1 MVPTVSSQSS
11 QPDRLFRGLVGLTF
25 LLAVTV
31 IALGA
36 YTRLTEA
43 GLGCPDWPGCYGFL
57 SVPQTDA
64 QHAIAQQVFPDH
76 PVEVHKAWNEMLH
89 RYVAGSLGLLILT
102 INLMAWRRRDR
113 PRRLPLV
120 LLGMVIGQ
128 AMLGMWTVTM
138 ALKPVVVMGHLLGGF
153 TTASLLLLLWL
164 RLANHNRETGQRQAY
179 PAPPAAGVR
188 RLAVAALVVVALQIA
203 LGGWTAANYA
213 AVVCTQLPVCE
224 VDWVSKFDITAFE
237 PWQPGFQTYQYGV
250 LNFDQRVSIHAA
262 HRIGAMITTFV
273 VLLLVWRL
281 WRIGW
286 RRHAWAVMALL
297 AVQIGLGVTN
307 VLASLPLPVAVG
319 HNLGGLCLLLGT
331 LVTCRALYRARS
343 AAGAVEDHIAALPQ
357 TGFSQTCMKH
367 DRSTASRPGQETL
380 GGMTPKSG

>member
-1 MVPTVSSQSS
+1 MDSLASQFRLT
-11 QPDRLFRGLVGLTF
+11 DRRFTWLVGLTF
-25 LLAVTV
+25 SLSVTV

-57 SVPQTDA
+57 TVPKTES
-64 QHAIAQQVFPDH
+64 QHALAQQAFPDH

-89 RYVAGSLGLLILT
+89 RYVAGALGLLIVA
-102 INLMAWRRRDR
+102 INVVARRRADR
-113 PRRLPLV
+113 PRRMPLI
-120 LLGMVIGQ
+120 LLGIVIFQ
-128 AMLGMWTVTM
+128 AALGMWTVTM

-153 TTASLLLLLWL
+153 TTASLLLVLWL
-164 RLANHNRETGQRQAY
+164 RMLRRQR
-179 PAPPAAGVR
+179 PAAMSGPPAVSPSLTSVR
-188 RLAVAALVVVALQIA
+188 RLAVAALVVVAMQIA

-262 HRIGAMITTFV
+262 HRIGAMITTAI
-273 VLLLVWRL
+273 VLLLCWQL

-286 RRHAWAVMALL
+286 RRSALGLTALL
-297 AVQIGLGVTN
+297 GIQIALGVTN
-307 VLASLPLPVAVG
+307 VVASLPLPVAVA
-319 HNLGGLCLLLGT
+319 HNLGGLSLLLGT
-331 LVTCRALYRARS
+331 LSTYWVLSRHRETTRFKQRPAIHRVKYSRHGHGLPLQRKP
-343 AAGAVEDHIAALPQ
+343 AGYVQ
-357 TGFSQTCMKH
+357 
-367 DRSTASRPGQETL
+367 
-380 GGMTPKSG
+380 MTQKSG

>member
-1 MVPTVSSQSS
+1 MFPMVSSQSR
-11 QPDRLFRGLVGLTF
+11 QPDRLLTWLVGLTF

-64 QHAIAQQVFPDH
+64 QHALAQQAFPDH
-76 PVEVHKAWNEMLH
+76 PVEVHKARNEMLH
-89 RYVAGSLGLLILT
+89 RYVAGSLGLLILA
-102 INLMAWRRRDR
+102 INMLAWRRSDR

-120 LLGMVIGQ
+120 LLGIVFGQ

-153 TTASLLLLLWL
+153 TTASLLLVLWL
-164 RLANHNRETGQRQAY
+164 RLVNANRTASRARATG
-179 PAPPAAGVR
+179 APIPFGVR

-262 HRIGAMITTFV
+262 HRIGAMITTLV
-273 VLLLVWRL
+273 VLLLGWRL

-286 RRHAWAVMALL
+286 RRHAMAVMLLL
-297 AVQIGLGVTN
+297 AVQAGLGVTN
-307 VLASLPLPVAVG
+307 VLASLPLPVAVA
-319 HNLGGLCLLLGT
+319 HNLGGLCLLLGMLT
-331 LVTCRALYRARS
+331 ICLALYRARPVVSEES
-343 AAGAVEDHIAALPQ
+343 AAIL
-357 TGFSQTCMKH
+357 SQSTMNH
-367 DRSTASRPGQETL
+367 DRLAGQRSGQGTL
-380 GGMTPKSG
+380 NAMTPKSG